1 MKTKFLCLTIVCAV
15 ALSAQ
20 AQLEL
25 QTSGDVLISKDLT
38 VSQDVNIEQDLNV
51 EQAIN
56 VEENATIGGNLNVA
70 KKLDVARRVTIN
82 SLGIADSIA
91 LNVHA
96 SSFATGKSAYGVFGT
111 SNEELF
117 MGVTS
122 GRGIG
127 VIGRVQ
133 LSIPLLGDSNA
144 QPRPSSSPFYA
155 GVLGIAASGVGV
167 YGTNGLNIN
176 NLPKVWSEGNFAGY
190 FQGNV
195 KVTGLLTVPTLSL
208 YIDNRLLQ
216 NVTQLNNR
224 TSSDIISQ
232 LTPVSYTMSQED
244 ESEQS
249 VSNNTTHYGFIAQ
262 EVQQIAPELVQTDK
276 AGNLSINYLEL
287 IPLLV
292 QKVQELS
299 AEVETL
305 KNQNK

>member
-15 ALSAQ
+15 ALCAQ
-20 AQLEL
+20 AQLEV

-56 VEENATIGGNLNVA
+56 VDENATIGGNLNVA

-111 SNEELF
+111 SNEESF

-127 VIGRVQ
+127 VIGQVQ
-133 LSIPLLGDSNA
+133 LSRPHLGDSNA
-144 QPRPSSSPFYA
+144 QPRPSFPFYA
-155 GVLGIAASGVGV
+155 GVLGIASSGVGV
-167 YGTNGLNIN
+167 YGTNALHFN
-176 NLPKVWSEGNFAGY
+176 NLPKVWSEGDFAGY

-195 KVTGLLTVPTLSL
+195 KVTGLLTIPTLSL